1 MILSRRWGA
10 AIFGALLLI
19 SSPITA
25 SATDSPFSFKIG
37 GPFSLADHDGNS
49 VTDGDFRGR
58 FMLIYFGY
66 TYCPD
71 ICPTN
76 LQVMGTALSA
86 LGAKDPKA
94 ALRVTPVFVTIDP
107 ERDTSELLKEY
118 VANFHPNMVGLRGDA
133 LQTKA
138 MADAY
143 RMHFLKVVPE
153 GSEPEDYL
161 MNHSSI
167 TFLMGPEGELVTLFP
182 HDTTPEKMEV
192 VLGKYLSNSGS

>member
-1 MILSRRWGA
+1 MLSRRWGA
-10 AIFGALLLI
+10 AFFAALLLTL
-19 SSPITA
+19 SSVAA
-25 SATDSPFSFKIG
+25 SAADSPFPFKIG
-37 GPFSLADHDGNS
+37 GPFSLTDHDGKS
-49 VTDGDFRGR
+49 VTDKDFRGR

-94 ALRVTPVFVTIDP
+94 AARATPVFITIDP

-118 VANFHPNMVGLRGDA
+118 VANFHPDMVGLRGNA
-133 LQTKA
+133 AQTKA

-143 RMHFLKVVPE
+143 RLHFLKVVPE
-153 GSEPEDYL
+153 GSAPEDYL
-161 MNHSSI
+161 MSHSSI
-167 TFLMGPEGELVTLFP
+167 TFLMGPAGELVTLFP
-182 HDTTPEKMEV
+182 HDTSPEKMEA
-192 VLGKYLSNSGS
+192 VLGKYLSKSGS